1 MSNEPSLSAVTDR
14 VVSVPLSTT
23 VMTVPGTTAPL
34 WSTTVPRI
42 VPFVCAHAAPLQR
55 NATNTN
61 RHTRVPVFEVIA
73 APLGQAGA
81 TDPPRRLTRLFSCS
95 FRKHLTI
102 IREP

>member
-1 MSNEPSLSAVTDR
+1 MSNEPSLSAETDR

-23 VMTVPGTTAPL
+23 VITVPGTTAPV

-42 VPFVCAHAAPLQR
+42 VPFVCAQAVPLQE

-61 RHTRVPVFEVIA
+61 RHTRAHIFEAIA
-73 APLGQAGA
+73 APLGKAGA
-81 TDPPRRLTRLFSCS
+81 TPPPRRLTPFFGCS
-95 FRKHLTI
+95 FRKNLTI